1 MGLFIPFVTL
11 TFIFFGIFGCFHEKH
26 LRIFGVFY
34 EKHLRKLI
42 KSIIFATKIYR
53 QIEDMERLFK
63 RKLYNRLLE
72 WKQVQNGKSAILIEG
87 ARRVGKSTLV
97 EQFAKNEYESYILVD
112 FNEASEEVKSLFD
125 NLMNKDYIFLQLQAM
140 YNVVLKER
148 KSVIIFDE
156 VQKCP
161 LARQA
166 IKYLVKDGRYDYIET
181 GSLISIKKNTKDIT
195 IPSEEERVTLY
206 PMDYEEFRWALGDE
220 ASVPLLHTFFEKRLP
235 LNQAHRDK
243 MRDFRLYMLIGGM
256 PQAVKT
262 FIETN
267 NFSMVDHVKRGII
280 KVYQE
285 DFQKLDETGRLETLF
300 MEIPSQ
306 LNQTNNRYKPY
317 AVLGDVDDNKLL
329 ELLKDL
335 EDSKTT
341 LFSYHSNDPNVGM
354 SLTKDISKFKIFCA
368 DTGLFVTLAFWDKD
382 HTENIIYQK
391 LLNDKL
397 STNMGY
403 VYENIIAQI
412 LTAAGN
418 KLFYYTWKKDANHNY
433 EIDFLLSRGAKLH
446 PIEVKSSG
454 YKTHKSLDAFCQKF
468 SHNIEKRYLI
478 YTKDLKQD
486 EDTLLLPVYMTQ
498 FL

>member
-1 MGLFIPFVTL
+1 MHTKSGIVT
-11 TFIFFGIFGCFHEKH
+11 I
-26 LRIFGVFY
+26 
-34 EKHLRKLI
+34 
-42 KSIIFATKIYR
+42 
-53 QIEDMERLFK
+53 MERIFK
-63 RKLYNRLLE
+63 RKLYDRLLE
-72 WKQVQNGKSAILIEG
+72 WKRVQNGKSAILIEG

-97 EQFAKNEYESYILVD
+97 EQFAKNEYESYILID
-112 FNEASEEVKSLFD
+112 FNEASDEVKSLFD
-125 NLMNKDYIFLQLQAM
+125 NLMNKDFIFLQLQAL

-181 GSLISIKKNTKDIT
+181 GSLISIKKNTKNIT

-220 ASVPLLHTFFEKRLP
+220 ATMPLLRTFYERRLP
-235 LNQAHRDK
+235 LDRAHRDK
-243 MRDFRLYMLIGGM
+243 MRDFRLYMLVGGM

-262 FIETN
+262 YIETN

-306 LNQTNNRYKPY
+306 LSQASNRYKPY
-317 AVLGDVDDNKLL
+317 TVLGDVNDEKLV

-335 EDSKTT
+335 EDSKTA
-341 LFSYHSNDPNVGM
+341 LFSYHSNEPNVGM
-354 SLTKDISKFKIFCA
+354 SLTKNRSKFKIFCA
-368 DTGLFVTLAFWDKD
+368 DTGIFVTLAFWDKD

-397 STNMGY
+397 STNLGY
-403 VYENIIAQI
+403 VYENTIAQV
-412 LTAAGN
+412 LTASGN
-418 KLFYYTWKKDANHNY
+418 KLFYYTWPKDETHYY

-454 YKTHKSLDAFCQKF
+454 YKSHKSLDVFCQKY
-468 SHNIEKRYLI
+468 SHIVDRRYLI
-478 YTKDLKQD
+478 YTKDFKKD
-486 EDTLLLPVYMTQ
+486 EETLLLPVYMTP

>member
-1 MGLFIPFVTL
+1 M
-11 TFIFFGIFGCFHEKH
+11 
-26 LRIFGVFY
+26 
-34 EKHLRKLI
+34 
-42 KSIIFATKIYR
+42 
-53 QIEDMERLFK
+53 
-63 RKLYNRLLE
+63 
-72 WKQVQNGKSAILIEG
+72 
-87 ARRVGKSTLV
+87 GKSTLV
-97 EQFAKNEYESYILVD
+97 EQFAKNEYESYILID
-112 FNEASEEVKSLFD
+112 FNEASDEVKSLFS
-125 NLMNKDYIFLQLQAM
+125 NLMNKDFIFLQLQAI

-161 LARQA
+161 PARQA

-181 GSLISIKKNTKDIT
+181 GSLISIKKNTKNIT

-206 PMDYEEFRWALGDE
+206 PMDFEEFRWAVGDE
-220 ASVPLLHTFFEKRLP
+220 ATVPLLRTFYDRQLP
-235 LNQAHRDK
+235 LDKAHRDK
-243 MRDFRLYMLIGGM
+243 MRDFRLYMLVGGM
-256 PQAVKT
+256 PQAVNEY
-262 FIETN
+262 IETN

-306 LNQTNNRYKPY
+306 LSRASNRYKPY
-317 AVLGDVDDNKLL
+317 TVLGDVNDEKLV

-335 EDSKTT
+335 EDSKTA

-354 SLTKDISKFKIFCA
+354 SLTKDRSKFKIFCA
-368 DTGLFVTLAFWDKD
+368 DTGVFVTLAFWDKD

-397 STNMGY
+397 STNLGY
-403 VYENIIAQI
+403 VYENMIAQA
-412 LTAAGN
+412 LATTGN
-418 KLFYYTWKKDANHNY
+418 KLFYYTWPKDETHYY
-433 EIDFLLSRGAKLH
+433 EIDFLLSRGSKLF

-454 YKTHKSLDAFCQKF
+454 YKSHASLDAFCHKY
-468 SHNIEKRYLI
+468 SHIVGCRYLI
-478 YTKDLKQD
+478 YTKDLKKD
-486 EDTLLLPVYMTQ
+486 HETILLPVYMTP

>member
-1 MGLFIPFVTL
+1 MPKIGLN
-11 TFIFFGIFGCFHEKH
+11 GYK
-26 LRIFGVFY
+26 
-34 EKHLRKLI
+34 
-42 KSIIFATKIYR
+42 
-53 QIEDMERLFK
+53 MERIFK

-72 WKQVQNGKSAILIEG
+72 WKRIQNGKSAILIEG

-97 EQFAKNEYESYILVD
+97 EQFAKNEYESYILID
-112 FNEASEEVKSLFD
+112 FNEATDEVKSLFN
-125 NLMNKDYIFLQLQAM
+125 NLMNKDYIFLQLQAL
-140 YNVVLKER
+140 YNVVLKKR

-156 VQKCP
+156 VQNCP

-181 GSLISIKKNTKDIT
+181 GSLISIKKNTKNIT

-206 PMDYEEFRWALGDE
+206 PLDYEEFRWALGDE
-220 ASVPLLHTFFEKRLP
+220 ATLPLLHTFYEKRLP
-235 LNQAHRDK
+235 LDKAHRDK
-243 MRDFRLYMLIGGM
+243 MRDFRLYMLVGGM

-262 FIETN
+262 YIETN
-267 NFSMVDHVKRGII
+267 NFSLVDRVKRSII
-280 KVYQE
+280 KLYQE
-285 DFQKLDETGRLETLF
+285 DFQKLDESGRLETLF

-306 LNQTNNRYKPY
+306 LSQTNNRYKPY
-317 AVLGDVDDNKLL
+317 AVLGDVDDDKLL
-329 ELLKDL
+329 ELLKSL

-354 SLTKDISKFKIFCA
+354 SLTKDISRFKIFCA

-397 STNMGY
+397 NTNLGY
-403 VYENIIAQI
+403 VYENVIAQM

-418 KLFYYTWKKDANHNY
+418 KLFYYTWPKDKTHNY
-433 EIDFLLSRGAKLH
+433 EIDFLLSRGAKLR

-454 YKTHKSLDAFCQKF
+454 YKVHKSLDVFCRKYSQIVE
-468 SHNIEKRYLI
+468 SRYLV
-478 YTKDLKQD
+478 YTKDLRKD
-486 EDTLLLPVYMTQ
+486 EETLMVPVYMTM